1 MLDETSD
8 VIAHSR
14 QLELK
19 TAELERATD
28 ALRAANERLTELD
41 RLKDDFLSTVTHE
54 LRTPLTSIRALSEI
68 LHDDPGLEAEQRQE
82 FLAVIIKES
91 ERLTRLINQVLDMA
105 KIEAGALDW
114 RVEDIDPAALLT
126 QAVAAT
132 EALFLERDI
141 ALSVDIPGNLPPVRG
156 DEDRVIQ
163 VVMNLLSNAAKFT
176 PSGGRT
182 RLEARPDGG
191 MLRITVTDSGPG
203 VAPKDRSIV
212 FERFRQAGDML
223 TGKPS
228 GTGLGLAIARRIVG
242 HLGGRIGVEDAPAG
256 LDAESGKGAAFWFTL
271 PLAGP
276 LARPPTGPLAAPPAD
291 AVSPTPLPRE
301 PAA

>member
-14 QLELK
+14 ELERK

-68 LHDDPGLEAEQRQE
+68 LHDDPDLGSDQRQE

-114 RVEDIDPAALLT
+114 RIETIDAGRALT
-126 QAVAAT
+126 EAVAAT
-132 EALFLERDI
+132 EALFLERGI
-141 ALSVDIPGNLPPVRG
+141 TLSADIPDHLPPVRG
-156 DEDRVIQ
+156 DVDRVIQ
-163 VVMNLLSNAAKFT
+163 VVVNLLSNAAKFT
-176 PSGGRT
+176 PPGGRT
-182 RLEARPDGG
+182 RLETRLESGF
-191 MLRITVTDSGPG
+191 LRVTVTDSGPG
-203 VAPKDRSIV
+203 VPAKDRELV
-212 FERFRQAGDML
+212 FDRFRQSGVTL
-223 TGKPS
+223 IGKPA
-228 GTGLGLAIARRIVG
+228 GTGLGLAIAKRIVE
-242 HLGGRIGVEDAPAG
+242 HLGGRIGVADAPAG
-256 LDAESGKGAAFWFTL
+256 LDPESGKGAAFWFTL
-271 PLAGP
+271 PLAGN
-276 LARPPTGPLAAPPAD
+276 LADVPEFAER
-291 AVSPTPLPRE
+291 RE
-301 PAA
+301 